1 MLLIREWLTRIVA
14 AFRGGRSDEDL
25 EAELR
30 SHLEMAGDGARHAG
44 VAQAMDALRD
54 QRSVPWLDDLF
65 HDVRYAGRGMARN
78 RAFAATALV
87 TLAVGIAMTT
97 TVFSVVDNV
106 LIKPLPFPAADRLV
120 RVWEEHPGG
129 TPITNDRWLSNRT
142 FWAWLDH
149 PRTIDVLGGFG
160 TYEYSVAINDD
171 SVRLFGAEGS
181 PQLLGAVGAKV
192 IAGRL
197 FTVEE
202 SEQGADRVVLV
213 GESMWRDLLGSDPQ
227 IIGQSIRIDD
237 EPRVVVGVVAASFA
251 FPDRRAR
258 FWLPYV
264 VPRVSTD
271 PKLSQRTAGLS
282 TIGRLVPG
290 ATAAQAETEGTAAA
304 RSVPVTMSTELFF
317 GKGGPPVVHAT
328 PLLADETASVR
339 PALLVLA
346 AAASCLLLIACANVA
361 NLLLSRGVARER
373 ELAVRAAIGA
383 GRQRLARQLITEAA
397 LFAVLGTIG
406 GLGIT
411 WALVRVLPAMAPAR
425 FPRLED
431 IHVDVRVLALAAASA
446 LVATLVSGVLPAIR
460 GARLDVFESLHGGGA
475 ASGGGSQ
482 GRRVSRYRD
491 ILLGSEAAFAALLLV
506 GAALFARSLI
516 RLTHV
521 DAGYTADH
529 VLTARAMLPRG
540 ASPDRAALLIDR
552 VLTASR
558 SLPGVAAAG
567 AGTMMPLLPN
577 TAMTFFTIPA
587 DVSADGMIRARQ
599 ITYVVTPGYAEAV
612 GLRLQQGRL
621 FNEGDVGAGIRPM
634 LVNDEFVRRYFPHA
648 AVIGRRFRNLY
659 PSDPPMDTE
668 IIGVFGAVLKDG
680 NDRRPEPE
688 VYFVHATGNRRIV
701 GAVNFVMRTS
711 VDPSTLAAAVRAI
724 IHDTDPTATVG
735 TIEPLADRLSV
746 TIAQPRFATTVLIA
760 FAGTALLLASIGLY
774 GVLSYAVSQRRRE
787 LGVRA
792 VLGASRAQLLY
803 LIVTE
808 GLSVTLIGLV
818 VGLVASAA
826 LTRYMQAA
834 LFGVGPLDPTSFV
847 AAPVALIIVAMAAC
861 LRPAIRAASVDPA
874 GALRTE

>member
-1 MLLIREWLTRIVA
+1 
-14 AFRGGRSDEDL
+14 
-25 EAELR
+25 
-30 SHLEMAGDGARHAG
+30 
-44 VAQAMDALRD
+44 
-54 QRSVPWLDDLF
+54 
-65 HDVRYAGRGMARN
+65 
-78 RAFAATALV
+78 
-87 TLAVGIAMTT
+87 
-97 TVFSVVDNV
+97 
-106 LIKPLPFPAADRLV
+106 
-120 RVWEEHPGG
+120 
-129 TPITNDRWLSNRT
+129 
-142 FWAWLDH
+142 
-149 PRTIDVLGGFG
+149 
-160 TYEYSVAINDD
+160 
-171 SVRLFGAEGS
+171 
-181 PQLLGAVGAKV
+181 
-192 IAGRL
+192 
-197 FTVEE
+197 
-202 SEQGADRVVLV
+202 
-213 GESMWRDLLGSDPQ
+213 
-227 IIGQSIRIDD
+227 
-237 EPRVVVGVVAASFA
+237 
-251 FPDRRAR
+251 
-258 FWLPYV
+258 
-264 VPRVSTD
+264 
-271 PKLSQRTAGLS
+271 
-282 TIGRLVPG
+282 
-290 ATAAQAETEGTAAA
+290 
-304 RSVPVTMSTELFF
+304 
-317 GKGGPPVVHAT
+317 
-328 PLLADETASVR
+328 
-339 PALLVLA
+339 
-346 AAASCLLLIACANVA
+346 LIACANVA

-383 GRQRLARQLITEAA
+383 GRRRLARQLITEAA

-431 IHVDVRVLALAAASA
+431 IHVDIRVLALAAASA

-475 ASGGGSQ
+475 ASGGGSR
-482 GRRVSRYRD
+482 GSRVSRYRD

-529 VLTARAMLPRG
+529 VLTARALLPRS

-558 SLPGVAAAG
+558 SLPGVSAAG

-577 TAMTFFTIPA
+577 TAMTSFTIPA
-587 DVSADGMIRARQ
+587 AVSADGVIQARQ

-634 LVNDEFVRRYFPHA
+634 VVNDEFVRRYFPNA
-648 AVIGRRFRNLY
+648 TVIGRRFRNLY

-668 IIGVFGAVLKDG
+668 IIGVVGAVLKDG

-688 VYFVHATGNRRIV
+688 VYFVHGTGNRRIV

-711 VDPSTLAAAVRAI
+711 VDPSTLAAAVRAV
-724 IHDTDPTATVG
+724 IHDTDSTATIG

-746 TIAQPRFATTVLIA
+746 SIAQPRFATTVLIA

-792 VLGASRAQLLY
+792 ALGASRAQLLY
-803 LIVTE
+803 LVVTE

-847 AAPVALIIVAMAAC
+847 AAPVALMVVAMAAC